1 MQQFIHIIANIF
13 VPYSTT
19 EVQFVQNSLFY
30 RVEKNTFFS
39 SRCKLSFETSMNVLF
54 ILFMDNR
61 RVSWTVWSM
70 WKCINLVTCGCLHWS
85 DLMDY
90 FSITDV
96 VLLLLLKNTI
106 SRVIYGDQINSNDDL
121 KSSRNISV
129 LIVIQDQP
137 KGRRKIQCFS
147 SSMAVNL
154 SIKSL
159 LHLNYGS

>member
-1 MQQFIHIIANIF
+1 
-13 VPYSTT
+13 
-19 EVQFVQNSLFY
+19 
-30 RVEKNTFFS
+30 
-39 SRCKLSFETSMNVLF
+39 
-54 ILFMDNR
+54 
-61 RVSWTVWSM
+61 
-70 WKCINLVTCGCLHWS
+70 
-85 DLMDY
+85 MDY